1 MEKFIVKKD
10 FQFPMPPEGTGAEI
24 KATPEGAEPSE
35 LDLTPE
41 KRAELI
47 DGGFIV
53 PLDGQE

>member
-10 FQFPMPPEGTGAEI
+10 FKLEEAGLEV
-24 KATPEGAEPSE
+24 KVTPEGAEPSE
-35 LDLTPE
+35 LELTGE

-53 PLDGQE
+53 PIDGQE

>member
-1 MEKFIVKKD
+1 MEKFIVLKD
-10 FQFPMPPEGTGAEI
+10 FQFPMPPDGTGAEI

-41 KRAELI
+41 KRTELI
-47 DGGFIV
+47 DGGFIK